1 MLYKLTHPWETSSPS
16 RVTMRLGDNIA
27 AGLAVGFNTNT
38 SAVAGAEALA
48 SDVMSGLKD
57 TLSNTIVNP
66 EIMWN
71 DSPTITPVLDLT
83 GVKKTAG
90 EMNTL
95 WDSPTIDP
103 TVSTLQAASMA
114 VVAQEQAA
122 NNATDPAIA
131 TDKAPQPIHFTQ
143 INNAPHELST
153 SDIYRN
159 TRSQIALAKEELN
172 V

>member
-1 MLYKLTHPWETSSPS
+1 MLLYNVLVLILVLFNKKVISKEDVENLT
-16 RVTMRLGDNIA
+16 RLPILNLIF
-27 AGLAVGFNTNT
+27 FNK
-38 SAVAGAEALA
+38 A
-48 SDVMSGLKD
+48 KD
-57 TLSNTIVNP
+57 I
-66 EIMWN
+66 
-71 DSPTITPVLDLT
+71 TITPVLDLT

-122 NNATDPAIA
+122 NTATDPAIA